1 MYSLQRGIENEQNAI
16 ETVGRQLAVYNQYR
30 MNCIFGLFDV
40 LGFTSFCENCDPQE
54 AARVLKIVDD
64 FETEIPD
71 LLLDALDASDSTPK
85 EKREMVKARLKW
97 LTFSDTFFVA
107 MPIQATDKPDTLKFN
122 LIFFT
127 LLVAY
132 MNRRMFEIGLPLRGA
147 VHVGNVTL
155 SKRCFAGKAVMDAHR
170 LSTQCQFAGAVVSD
184 EAHSLIFDVFKKP
197 DGFHLMFSQLIIECC
212 ASTGTKPLSQSL
224 YENASQKMKTLCW
237 IFLEMGRIGRFAI
250 PSDLDTY
257 VRERFTAHG
266 KKLPDGKETIKA
278 FNTARLL
285 EHWKMASNAESRQ
298 EVAIDANVLVQKKQ
312 AVERHEL
319 HKRIKLFLKDVYYP
333 TPMYSE
339 NYYGTIRIDDGVVHT
354 VLNVLDS
361 LQIREVT
368 CLCLKYGVTGPIQKL
383 ENIAQAL
390 PHSSNPFSS
399 VSPGQARQIIAKAL
413 RKMRHPTRMRRIFAA
428 MGGVEPNYSRQ
439 HLKHRRSNKH
449 TQ

>member
-1 MYSLQRGIENEQNAI
+1 M
-16 ETVGRQLAVYNQYR
+16 T
-30 MNCIFGLFDV
+30 CIFGLFDV
-40 LGFTSFCENCDPQE
+40 LGFTSFCENCAPHDAE
-54 AARVLKIVDD
+54 RVLKIVDD

-85 EKREMVKARLKW
+85 EKRETVKARLKW

-107 MPIQATDKPDTLKFN
+107 MPIQASDKPDTLKFN

-184 EAHSLIFDVFKKP
+184 DAHALIFDVFKEP
-197 DGFHLMFSQLIIECC
+197 GGFHLMFSQLIIECC

-224 YENASQKMKTLCW
+224 CENDSQKMKTLCW
-237 IFLEMGRIGRFAI
+237 MFLEMGRIGRFTI

-257 VRERFTAHG
+257 VREKFTAHG

-285 EHWKMASNAESRQ
+285 EHWKMVSNVESRQ
-298 EVAIDANVLVQKKQ
+298 EVAMNTSALVPNRQT
-312 AVERHEL
+312 VERQEL
-319 HKRIKLFLKDVYYP
+319 HERIRLFLKDVYYP
-333 TPMYSE
+333 TSLYSE
-339 NYYGTIRIDDGVVHT
+339 NYYGTIRIDDGVIHA
-354 VLNVLDS
+354 VLNVLDT
-361 LQIREVT
+361 LEIREVA
-368 CLCLKYGVTGPIQKL
+368 CLCLKYGITGPIQKL

-390 PHSSNPFSS
+390 PRSSNPFLS
-399 VSPGQARQIIAKAL
+399 VSPGRARQIIAKAF
-413 RKMRHPTRMRRIFAA
+413 RKMRHPTRMRRIFVA
-428 MGGVEPNYSRQ
+428 MKGIEPDYSKQRLKRQ
-439 HLKHRRSNKH
+439 RPNNTPPRARVCVK
-449 TQ
+449 T